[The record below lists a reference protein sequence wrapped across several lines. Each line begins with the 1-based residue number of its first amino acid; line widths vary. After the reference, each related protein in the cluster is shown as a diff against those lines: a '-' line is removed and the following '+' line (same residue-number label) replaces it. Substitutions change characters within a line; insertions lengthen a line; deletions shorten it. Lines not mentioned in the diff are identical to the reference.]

1 MRLPKEKG
9 ESDDAESH
17 SYAGTETEPDAEAY
31 LRRLFPMTVITGKG
45 EIGTLEGRYH
55 LPRISVC
62 QETQL
67 GDRSL

>member
-1 MRLPKEKG
+1 
-9 ESDDAESH
+9 
-17 SYAGTETEPDAEAY
+17 
-31 LRRLFPMTVITGKG
+31 MTVITGRG

-67 GDRSL
+67 GDRLL